1 MDRRKARGYHR
12 VMRDA
17 MDHLRGLLARHWHA
31 KGRETQ
37 IDGLFLSHAEQ
48 PSDIMRSI
56 YRTSFCVVLQ
66 GSKISLLGE
75 QAWRYTQGQYL
86 IASMDLPVTAQIV
99 EASPD
104 RPYMAFSLTID
115 PAMIA
120 ELVVE
125 LEDASPAAERGPL
138 VVGALDPSLLDPLI
152 RLFALLDT
160 PRDLPVLAPL
170 IRREIVWR
178 LLNGPHGGSLRQ
190 IGLAGGAIA
199 RIARVLRWITDHY
212 ADPISI
218 DELAGMAA
226 MSAASLHRH
235 FKAAT
240 TLTPIQF
247 QKQVRL
253 QAARRLLLSETNE
266 AAAAGFAVGYESA
279 SQFNRDY
286 RRLFGQPP
294 RRDVS
299 AIRRDVT
306 ADLEV

>member
-1 MDRRKARGYHR
+1 
-12 VMRDA
+12 

-125 LEDASPAAERGPL
+125 LEDASPAVERGPL

-170 IRREIVWR
+170 IRHEIVWR
-178 LLNGPHGGSLRQ
+178 LLTGPHGGSLRQ

-299 AIRRDVT
+299 AIRKDVT

>member
-1 MDRRKARGYHR
+1 
-12 VMRDA
+12 

-99 EASPD
+99 EASSD

>member
-1 MDRRKARGYHR
+1 
-12 VMRDA
+12 
-17 MDHLRGLLARHWHA
+17 MDHLRGLLAQHWHA

-125 LEDASPAAERGPL
+125 LEDASPAAGRGPL

-299 AIRRDVT
+299 AIRKDVT

>member
-1 MDRRKARGYHR
+1 
-12 VMRDA
+12 

-178 LLNGPHGGSLRQ
+178 LLTGPHGGKPAPDRVGGRRHRAHCPRAALDHRSLCRPDQ
-190 IGLAGGAIA
+190 
-199 RIARVLRWITDHY
+199 
-212 ADPISI
+212 
-218 DELAGMAA
+218 
-226 MSAASLHRH
+226 HR
-235 FKAAT
+235 
-240 TLTPIQF
+240 
-247 QKQVRL
+247 
-253 QAARRLLLSETNE
+253 
-266 AAAAGFAVGYESA
+266 
-279 SQFNRDY
+279 
-286 RRLFGQPP
+286 
-294 RRDVS
+294 
-299 AIRRDVT
+299 
-306 ADLEV
+306 

>member
-1 MDRRKARGYHR
+1 
-12 VMRDA
+12 

-37 IDGLFLSHAEQ
+37 IDGLFLSHTEQ

-160 PRDLPVLAPL
+160 VLPPL

-299 AIRRDVT
+299 AIRKDVT